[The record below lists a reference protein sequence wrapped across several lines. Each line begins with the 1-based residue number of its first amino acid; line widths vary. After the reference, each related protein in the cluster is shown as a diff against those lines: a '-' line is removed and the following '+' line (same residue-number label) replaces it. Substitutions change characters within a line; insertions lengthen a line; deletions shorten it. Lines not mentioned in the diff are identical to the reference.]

1 LEGKGKEDSKKEK
14 EWGLGQ
20 GGKIIVGVR

>member
-1 LEGKGKEDSKKEK
+1 LEGKGKEDSEREK